1 MAELVDA
8 HDSKSCLA
16 RGESSILSS
25 GTMKNKPLSYIEIS
39 KKNLIHNIKQFKR
52 IVRRGTKIAGVVKA
66 NAYGHGDVPVVKIL
80 NSYVDYFQINSIEE
94 LEKIRPV
101 TKKPILLLGYVQKE
115 DIKKAIKLGCILTVF
130 DLHHALLINESARKL
145 GVKQKVHIAIDSHLG
160 REGLLPAQIPTFLKE
175 IKQMKNISIDGVYAH
190 FANIEDTT
198 DFTYASRQIKDY
210 EDVVK
215 LFKDNGYKNIK
226 THISATSGVLAY
238 EKWKGYNNIVRIGVG
253 LYGMW
258 PSKELEKIWKR
269 KIELKPVMKYVTH
282 VAQVKNIPVGES
294 IGYGT
299 SYTTRKNTITAVIPQ
314 GYSNGI
320 VRASSNNGEVLING
334 KLAKIIGRVAMNMIV
349 VDVTDIKGVKPGS
362 EVVVMGTQKGFTI
375 SAEDIATKTGTINYE
390 VTTRVSPLLPRIVA

>member
-1 MAELVDA
+1 
-8 HDSKSCLA
+8 
-16 RGESSILSS
+16 
-25 GTMKNKPLSYIEIS
+25 MKNLPLSYVEIS
-39 KKNLIHNIKQFKR
+39 KKNLIHNIKQFRR
-52 IVRRGTKIAGVVKA
+52 IVHKGTKIAGVVKA
-66 NAYGHGDVPVVKIL
+66 NAYGHGDVEVVKVL
-80 NSYVDYFQINSIEE
+80 NPYIDYFQINSIEE
-94 LEKIRPV
+94 LEKIRSV

-115 DIKKAIKLGCILTVF
+115 DIKKAIMLGCILTVF
-130 DLHHALLINESARKL
+130 DLHHALLINEFARKL

-160 REGLLPAQIPTFLKE
+160 REGLTPIQIPKFLKE
-175 IKQMKNISIDGVYAH
+175 IKQMKNLMIDGVYAH

-198 DFTYASRQIKDY
+198 DFTYASKQIKDY

-215 LFKDNGYKNIK
+215 LFKENGYKNIK

-238 EKWKGYNNIVRIGVG
+238 EKWRGLHNIVRVGVG

-282 VAQVKNIPVGES
+282 VAQVKNIPIGES

-299 SYTTRKNTITAVIPQ
+299 SYTTRKNIITAVVPQ

-334 KLAKIIGRVAMNMIV
+334 KFAKIIGRVAMNMMV

-362 EVVVMGTQKGFTI
+362 EVVVIGAQKGVTI
-375 SAEDIATKTGTINYE
+375 DACDIALKTDTINYE
-390 VTTRVSPLLPRIVA
+390 VTTRISPLLPRIIS

>member
-1 MAELVDA
+1 
-8 HDSKSCLA
+8 
-16 RGESSILSS
+16 
-25 GTMKNKPLSYIEIS
+25 MKNLPLSYIELS
-39 KKNLIHNIKQFKR
+39 KKNLIHNIKQFRR
-52 IVRRGTKIAGVVKA
+52 IVKRGTKIAGVVKA
-66 NAYGHGDVPVVKIL
+66 NAYGHGDIEVVKIL
-80 NSYVDYFQINSIEE
+80 NPFVDYFQINSIEE

-101 TKKPILLLGYVQKE
+101 TKKGILLLGYVQKD
-115 DIKKAIKLGCILTVF
+115 DIKNAIKLGCILTCF

-145 GVKQKVHIAIDSHLG
+145 GVKQKIHVAIDSHLG
-160 REGLLPAQIPTFLKE
+160 REGLLPSQIDTFIKE
-175 IKQMKNISIDGVYAH
+175 VKKMKNLSIDGVYAH

-210 EDVVK
+210 EEVVSK
-215 LFKDNGYKNIK
+215 FKNSGHKSIK

-238 EKWKGYNNIVRIGVG
+238 EKWKGLHNIVRVGVG

-258 PSKELEKIWKR
+258 PSPPLEKIWKK

-282 VAQVKNIPVGES
+282 VAQVKNIPIGES

-299 SYTTRKNTITAVIPQ
+299 SYTTRKNTTTAVIPQ

-349 VDVTDIKGVKPGS
+349 VDITDIKGVKPGS
-362 EVVVMGTQKGFTI
+362 EVVVIGSQKGLTI
-375 SAEDIATKTGTINYE
+375 GASDIATKTSTINYE
-390 VTTRVSPLLPRIVA
+390 VTTRISPLLPRIVA

>member
-1 MAELVDA
+1 
-8 HDSKSCLA
+8 
-16 RGESSILSS
+16 
-25 GTMKNKPLSYIEIS
+25 MKNKPLSYIEIS
-39 KKNLIHNIKQFKR
+39 KKNLIHNIKQFRR
-52 IVRRGTKIAGVVKA
+52 IVKRGTKIAGVVKA
-66 NAYGHGDVPVVKIL
+66 NAYGHGDIEVVKIL
-80 NSYVDYFQINSIEE
+80 APYIDYFQINSIEE
-94 LEKIRPV
+94 LEKIRSV
-101 TKKPILLLGYVQKE
+101 TKKPILLLGYVQRE
-115 DIKKAIKLGCILTVF
+115 DIKKAIMLGCILTVF

-160 REGLLPAQIPTFLKE
+160 REGLTPIQIPKFLKE
-175 IKQMKNISIDGVYAH
+175 IKQMKNLMIDGVYAH

-198 DFTYASRQIKDY
+198 DFTYASKQIKDY

-215 LFKDNGYKNIK
+215 LFKENGYKNIK

-238 EKWKGYNNIVRIGVG
+238 EKWRGLHNIVRVGVG

-282 VAQVKNIPVGES
+282 VAQVKNIPIGES

-299 SYTTRKNTITAVIPQ
+299 SYTTRKNIITAVIPQ

-334 KLAKIIGRVAMNMIV
+334 KFAKILGRVAMNMTV

-362 EVVVMGTQKGFTI
+362 EVVVIGAQKGVTI
-375 SAEDIATKTGTINYE
+375 DACDIALKTDTINYE
-390 VTTRVSPLLPRIVA
+390 VTTRISPLLPRIIS